1 MEVGGKNTSKRE
13 VKKKYGLP
21 IPEGLGILNKPGIGA
36 VDSEN
41 VLTHFL
47 YFFYDVELRVIAERC
62 RDGHMTYRSTSL
74 QGCRRTPSV
83 S

>member
-1 MEVGGKNTSKRE
+1 MEVGGKKHE
-13 VKKKYGLP
+13 KQKKFKKKYGLP

-47 YFFYDVELRVIAERC
+47 FFFS
-62 RDGHMTYRSTSL
+62 MTSNCES
-74 QGCRRTPSV
+74 
-83 S
+83 